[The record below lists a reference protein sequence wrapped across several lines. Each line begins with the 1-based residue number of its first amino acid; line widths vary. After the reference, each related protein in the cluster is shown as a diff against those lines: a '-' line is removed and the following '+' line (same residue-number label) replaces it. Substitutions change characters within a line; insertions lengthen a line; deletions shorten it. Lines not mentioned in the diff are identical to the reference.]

1 MSAVRGKNPPSQST
15 FGDRVEVQSKE
26 SGSYLILSAP
36 IKDVVSFQ
44 GSFLSIPDYENGEE
58 LVRDLT
64 VSMLDK
70 GTQSRSKLEL
80 AEAIEGIGAQISFS
94 TDGIRVHVSGRALS
108 RDISFVL
115 ALLGE
120 QLREPS
126 FPEKEFE
133 LLKGRY
139 EAAFLRSLT
148 STSTMSSSVLSRHI
162 YEPGN
167 PNYAPDARLE
177 IERLRDISV
186 DAVKSYYEG
195 IQTGR
200 DWTLSIVGD
209 TTWNELS
216 SALSD
221 EFRPATSDGTADLPK
236 WPVLFVAPGREEF
249 HIPDKDNIDVRF
261 GHTVDMTSIDE
272 AFVPL
277 YLGNYILGGNFSA
290 RLMSVIRD
298 EMGLTYGIHS
308 SLSDMDRWHHGMWE
322 ISVTLGSNL
331 LEKGIQETLSMIR
344 RFTENGVTQDE
355 LEEKQSTIVGG
366 FKVGLSSTRSLAGAL
381 LRNAEK
387 GRDPGYLDCFSDIVL
402 DTTLDEV
409 NDRISQ
415 HLDPDRL
422 HLTLAGSLSSV
433 DQNAGASSNS

>member
-1 MSAVRGKNPPSQST
+1 MSAVPGNKSPSRSE
-15 FGDRVEVQSKE
+15 FENRVEVHSEE
-26 SGSYLILSAP
+26 SGSYLVLPAP
-36 IKDVVSFQ
+36 IKDVVSFH
-44 GSFLSIPDYENGEE
+44 GSFLNIPDYGNGED

-80 AEAIEGIGAQISFS
+80 AEALEGIGAQINFS
-94 TDGIRVHVSGRALS
+94 TDGIRVRVSGRALS
-108 RDISFVL
+108 RDILAVL

-126 FPEKEFE
+126 FPENEFE

-148 STSTMSSSVLSRHI
+148 NTCTMSSSVLSRCI
-162 YEPGN
+162 YAPDN
-167 PNYAPDARLE
+167 PNYVPDPRRE
-177 IERLRDISV
+177 IERLRDITI
-186 DAVKSYYEG
+186 DAVKSYFRRKW
-195 IQTGR
+195 IGR

-221 EFRPATSDGTADLPK
+221 EFRPALNDGATDFPE
-236 WPVLFVAPGREEF
+236 WPVRPVAPGREEV

-261 GHTVDMTSIDE
+261 GHAVDLKSIDE

-277 YLGNYILGGNFSA
+277 YLGDYILGGNFSA

-308 SLSDMDRWHHGMWE
+308 SLSDMDRWHHGMWG
-322 ISVTLGSNL
+322 ISVTLGRDL
-331 LEKGIQETLSMIR
+331 LEKGIQETLNLVR

-355 LEEKQSTIVGG
+355 LEEKQNTIVGS

-387 GRDPGYLDCFSDIVL
+387 GRDPGYLDRFSSIVM

-422 HLTLAGSLSSV
+422 HVTLAGSLSNG
-433 DQNAGASSNS
+433 DQDARASSNS